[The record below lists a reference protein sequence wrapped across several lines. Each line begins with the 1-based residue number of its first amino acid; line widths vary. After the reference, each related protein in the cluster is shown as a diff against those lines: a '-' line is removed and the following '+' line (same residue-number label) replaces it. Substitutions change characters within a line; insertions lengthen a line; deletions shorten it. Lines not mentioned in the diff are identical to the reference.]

1 MTGSLMC
8 RVLTIGPIVDD
19 RAIWSDSSRSMLPI
33 RTIVAALIA
42 FSVAMLPAT
51 GEAIVS
57 PSATQAVMA
66 DQSDMPC
73 CPCCNTQHDV
83 KLTTSCVLNC
93 IALAGVVFPT
103 MATIP
108 VYVAGGTPV
117 PFVDGPLHEFLKEPP
132 THPPPL

>member
-73 CPCCNTQHDV
+73 CPF
-83 KLTTSCVLNC
+83 
-93 IALAGVVFPT
+93 IARRPASQVRADSVMNLLRSRFRT
-103 MATIP
+103 
-108 VYVAGGTPV
+108 
-117 PFVDGPLHEFLKEPP
+117 
-132 THPPPL
+132 